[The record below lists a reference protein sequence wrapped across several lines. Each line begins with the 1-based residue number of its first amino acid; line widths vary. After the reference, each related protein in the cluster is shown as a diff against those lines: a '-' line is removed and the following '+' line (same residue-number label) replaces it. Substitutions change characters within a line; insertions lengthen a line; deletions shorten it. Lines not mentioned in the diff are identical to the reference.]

1 VGVVSSD
8 GSRLATFVDEFT
20 ATQLVSSNARL
31 IVITLELVFSTYDSF
46 SPDASL
52 AVSKRRF
59 ADEVS
64 ASIFGNSKSQRNQD
78 NRMLRCRDVNV
89 YWWMLAS

>member
-1 VGVVSSD
+1 VSSD
-8 GSRLATFVDEFT
+8 GSRLATFVDEFSSLSST
-20 ATQLVSSNARL
+20 ARF
-31 IVITLELVFSTYDSF
+31 IVITPELVFSSYDSF

-64 ASIFGNSKSQRNQD
+64 ASIFGNAKSQRHHD
-78 NRMLRCRDVNV
+78 TRMLRCRDVNV
-89 YWWMLAS
+89 VLVDARSLPT